1 MANDTN
7 NTGAE
12 APAAPAPPT
21 QRPGRRMLAGA
32 ALAVVLLA
40 ALAGYFWHQHRAA
53 DPNAE
58 LALSGN
64 VDVHQVELAF
74 RVTGRVARLE
84 AQEGDR
90 VATGAVLAQLDRVP
104 FETDVAAAQ
113 ADVQQA
119 QAQLE
124 KLQHGYRSEEIAQAR
139 AIVAQRAADLSNA
152 RVTLK
157 RQQELVAAGLVTH
170 QQIDDAQ
177 ARVDQSEAQLAGAR
191 DQLAMEQRGSRAED
205 IDSAKAMLAAAQAR
219 LAKTQTALA
228 DATLLAPSAGIISV
242 RAREA
247 GAMVQAGQTVYTL
260 TLNDPVWIRAYVPQ
274 PRLGRIKP
282 GMTVS
287 VSIDSMPG
295 KQYQGTVG
303 FISPD
308 AEFTPKSVQT
318 DQVRDDLVYRIR
330 VIAQDPDNV
339 FRQGMPVT
347 VHVAAVAP
355 QTLARSR

>member
-1 MANDTN
+1 MANDAN
-7 NTGAE
+7 NTDAATT
-12 APAAPAPPT
+12 APAA
-21 QRPGRRMLAGA
+21 QRPGRRLLAGA
-32 ALAVVLLA
+32 ALAVLLLG

-58 LALSGN
+58 LSLSGN

-74 RVTGRVARLE
+74 RVTGRIARLE

-90 VATGAVLAQLDRVP
+90 VASGAVLAQLDRVP

-113 ADVQQA
+113 ADAAQA

-139 AIVAQRAADLSNA
+139 AMVAQRAADLANA

-177 ARVDQSEAQLAGAR
+177 ARVAQSEAQLAGAR
-191 DQLAMEQRGSRAED
+191 DQLTLEQRGSRPED
-205 IDSAKAMLAAAQAR
+205 IDSARAMLAAAQAR

-287 VSIDSMPG
+287 VNIDSMPG

-347 VHVAAVAP
+347 VHVAALEP
-355 QTLARSR
+355 QTPARSR